1 MKLKRYIYADT
12 KLKQGS
18 YVADKDGEIYD
29 IGMHVPS
36 TTYLGRGYLHL
47 APTDADFLYSHRKIS
62 EEDVAAICLYCYE
75 EFLEDELEISE
86 KDQTIPLMA
95 ITQFADYAELKYAKD
110 ARKIFFKY
118 NNVRTL
124 EELEEKMSELPDFN
138 SLNSKWYRWLQN
150 NFIKISKFGNTVE
163 FRISS
168 NDGTDWN
175 KTIIDDIILKF
186 DNGGRSKTKYNI
198 LRESDRGYQEYFFNA
213 TLNDILEQDK
223 MVLSSE
229 YLNRSVVNG
238 SIKYNTKRFVG
249 SSSKVNVTITLA
261 QWVQSLPQR
270 ITTLYLHYSDGEII
284 GKMPIEQAIDK
295 YGDALVTNSYN
306 EGNGL
311 VSIWI
316 IP

>member
-1 MKLKRYIYADT
+1 MKRYIYADT

-47 APTDADFLYSHRKIS
+47 APTDADFLYKHGKIS

-75 EFLEDELEISE
+75 EFLEDEIGISE
-86 KDQTIPLMA
+86 RDQMIPLMA

-138 SLNSKWYRWLQN
+138 SLNSKWYKWLQN
-150 NFIKISKFGNTVE
+150 NFVKISKFGNTVE

-198 LRESDRGYQEYFFNA
+198 LRESDKGYQEYFFNA

-229 YLNRSVVNG
+229 YLDRSIVNG
-238 SIKYNTKRFVG
+238 NVKYNAKRFV
-249 SSSKVNVTITLA
+249 SSSNNLKVSMTLE
-261 QWVQSLPQR
+261 QWVQTLSPK
-270 ITTLYLHYSDGEII
+270 ITTLYLHHTDGRII
-284 GKMPIEQAIDK
+284 GKMPIEQAIEN
-295 YGDALVTNSYN
+295 YGTALVTSSYS

-311 VSIWI
+311 VSVWI
-316 IP
+316 IS